1 MTILALRDTI
11 KIFLS
16 ECYPK
21 VSGLDKGHW
30 HFWKKNAIFFSIAAT
45 FSVLIWMPAD
55 IRSRKQLD
63 TRRNV
68 PVAAKCHWRL
78 ALKWVRVLR
87 RSKTKGA
94 ASNDFE
100 KSF

>member
-1 MTILALRDTI
+1 
-11 KIFLS
+11 
-16 ECYPK
+16 
-21 VSGLDKGHW
+21 
-30 HFWKKNAIFFSIAAT
+30 
-45 FSVLIWMPAD
+45 MPAD